1 MFQFFSDK
9 SRQNISFEDM
19 QNAIKQHNK
28 YTILNTLPSSSQDVL
43 IKRTLPMHDEERF
56 INDIIDNYE
65 MSKHNIIIYGNNC
78 NDNSVDTKYN
88 QLHKLGFSSLY
99 VYLGGMFEWT
109 MLQDIYGKDEF
120 PTDGYTLDILQYKP
134 RTLL

>member
-19 QNAIKQHNK
+19 QSAIKQHNK
-28 YTILNTLPSSSQDVL
+28 YTILNTLPSSSQAVL

-78 NDNSVDTKYN
+78 NDISVDTKYN

-99 VYLGGMFEWT
+99 VYLGGMFEWFKFVLLIEWLSI
-109 MLQDIYGKDEF
+109 MANPILLQLKIS
-120 PTDGYTLDILQYKP
+120 
-134 RTLL
+134 